1 MGEDLDRLRRE
12 ASTEGRGFSEN
23 YLRGLHA
30 SARGNAA
37 AYGYSVTI
45 TASFGDLG
53 AVVGATRVPLCT
65 LLGSVGTLFTRVRGR
80 RVLRTSL

>member
-1 MGEDLDRLRRE
+1 MGEGLQKVPGEAAAERRGL
-12 ASTEGRGFSEN
+12 SGN

-65 LLGSVGTLFTRVRGR
+65 LLGSVGSLFTRVRGR